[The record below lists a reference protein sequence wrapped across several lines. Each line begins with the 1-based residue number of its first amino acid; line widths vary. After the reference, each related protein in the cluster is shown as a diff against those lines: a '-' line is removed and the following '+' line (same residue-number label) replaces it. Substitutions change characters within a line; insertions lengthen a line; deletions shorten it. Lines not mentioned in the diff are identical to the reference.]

1 MKYLEIVAA
10 CLFGLLAGALL
21 ATQFLDMKLLWG
33 SL

>member
-1 MKYLEIVAA
+1 MKEIIAA
-10 CLFGLLAGALL
+10 CIFGALCGALL